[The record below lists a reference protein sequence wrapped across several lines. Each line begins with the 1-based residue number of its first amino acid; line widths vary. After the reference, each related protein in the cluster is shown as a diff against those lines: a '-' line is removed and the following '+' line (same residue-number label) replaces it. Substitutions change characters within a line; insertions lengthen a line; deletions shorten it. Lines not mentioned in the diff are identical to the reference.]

1 MVIVMKAVNYSNLR
15 NGLKSYMD
23 MINDT
28 FETLVVTRKNG
39 QNVIMMSEDTYNNIM
54 ENAYLRASE
63 ANYKWL
69 MESKAQV
76 ERRKTIRKDIADL

>member
-1 MVIVMKAVNYSNLR
+1 MKAVNYSNLR
-15 NGLKSYMD
+15 NSLKSYMD
-23 MINDT
+23 MVNDT
-28 FETLVVTRKNG
+28 YETLVVTRKNG

-76 ERRKTIRKDIADL
+76 ERGETVRKDISEL

>member
-76 ERRKTIRKDIADL
+76 ERGKTIRKDIADL

>member
-1 MVIVMKAVNYSNLR
+1 
-15 NGLKSYMD
+15 MD

-76 ERRKTIRKDIADL
+76 ERGKTIRKDIADL

>member
-1 MVIVMKAVNYSNLR
+1 MKAVNYSDLKK
-15 NGLKSYMD
+15 GLKSYMD
-23 MINDT
+23 MISDT

-69 MESKAQV
+69 MESKAQA
-76 ERRKTIRKDIADL
+76 ERGKTVRKEFVD

>member
-1 MVIVMKAVNYSNLR
+1 MKAVNYSNLR

-76 ERRKTIRKDIADL
+76 ERGKTIRKDIADL